1 MRLPMGWL
9 AVGVLNLAWAVVDYA
24 TLPPD
29 ASFVELM
36 PLLGHTCLGVGCCY
50 AVQLLGD
57 KS

>member
-1 MRLPMGWL
+1 MGWL